1 MKITG
6 KRLRQPTAT
15 TIKVVGINKTVAT
28 GKVKLVLRKVGN
40 KGFQKAKSGALAKG
54 SRGFNLGRLGTGR
67 YKVVVT
73 YLGDANHQDSK
84 TIKSFRVR
92 R

>member
-1 MKITG
+1 M
-6 KRLRQPTAT
+6 P
-15 TIKVVGINKTVAT
+15 T

-40 KGFQKAKSGALAKG
+40 KGFQKAKSGTLAKG
-54 SRGFNLGRLGTGR
+54 SRGFNLGRLGAGR

-73 YLGDANHQDSK
+73 YLGDTNHQDGR
-84 TIKSFRVR
+84 TIKRFRVR